1 MATSN
6 KKKLRKLFESENFNT
21 NTEIEDITS
30 RFIPD
35 NEELILRDFI
45 KKYENERKISG
56 SFTRCANLGLIT
68 GYDLERKN
76 SLFKYSIS
84 FFIQMQLFAFVSLNF
99 LKKSKILK
107 TEKPFGVFLI
117 GSIFF
122 SSLVIGMRYY
132 LLYSELDEKYSPVW
146 NKMKVNMSK

>member
-6 KKKLRKLFESENFNT
+6 KKKLRKLFESDNFNT
-21 NTEIEDITS
+21 NTEVEDILS

-35 NEELILRDFI
+35 NEELILRDFL

-76 SLFKYSIS
+76 SLLKYSIS
-84 FFIQMQLFAFVSLNF
+84 FFIQMQLFSIISLNF
-99 LKKSKILK
+99 LKKFKILK

-117 GSIFF
+117 GSIFL
-122 SSLVIGMRYY
+122 SSLVIGVRYY
-132 LLYSELDEKYSPVW
+132 FLYSELDEKYSPVW